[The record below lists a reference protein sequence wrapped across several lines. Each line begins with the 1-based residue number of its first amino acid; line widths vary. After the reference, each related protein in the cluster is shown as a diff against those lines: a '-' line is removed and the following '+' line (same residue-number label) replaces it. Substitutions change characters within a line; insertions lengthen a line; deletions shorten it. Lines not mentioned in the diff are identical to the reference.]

1 MMQVYY
7 GNNRLTN
14 FKVEWLECDTSLESM
29 EIEID
34 GNVYDAKF
42 GDMLFAEEYVKILP
56 QKGYRLNAIGAVVG
70 NGPRGDESGIK
81 IYKKDFQK
89 RFSLD
94 KKGNQYR
101 LEVYCGAKYTGTF
114 VLNYVQELP
123 ENPVYSPL
131 E

>member
-1 MMQVYY
+1 MRSQQFMKNPKASIY
-7 GNNRLTN
+7 
-14 FKVEWLECDTSLESM
+14 F
-29 EIEID
+29 
-34 GNVYDAKF
+34 
-42 GDMLFAEEYVKILP
+42 
-56 QKGYRLNAIGAVVG
+56 
-70 NGPRGDESGIK
+70 
-81 IYKKDFQK
+81 YKKDFQK